1 MQRRQKAGERQMAS
15 DEVPGAAIDG
25 AAAILAGAEGHLF
38 LTGGYHD
45 VRDYFTGIRTPTPQ
59 SVAAFAQ
66 NAAARQQL
74 CARAR
79 VDYASIVFPEKLAA
93 LSALVDF
100 PVRSL
105 LRDVYAPATDA
116 SALPLYPIRQ
126 LAEPKYWKQTD
137 THLAHGGT
145 LRVLELLLAER
156 FAAEWPGFRAHLRD
170 NIRVHGFSGDLGRK
184 LTPPQREKTKS
195 YDAPDTVGIESN
207 GVKGAN
213 DGVMFI
219 VRNPASVS
227 DRRLLIFGD
236 SFFRMILPQLAYFF
250 RDIVFCRSRFFHAEL
265 VDAVAPDTVFVG
277 CAERYLAD
285 CVGDDERP
293 HFLAIPLLKGKA
305 SSPTPGFAAAFARN
319 VDRARLLQ
327 GLAGGGAAP
336 PVAVSAVR

>member
-1 MQRRQKAGERQMAS
+1 MA
-15 DEVPGAAIDG
+15 DEGAAIRAVDG
-25 AAAILAGAEGHLF
+25 EASVLEGAEGHLF
-38 LTGGYHD
+38 LVGGHHD
-45 VRDYFTGIRTPTPQ
+45 VRDYFTGVRTPGAE
-59 SVAAFAQ
+59 SVTAFGA
-66 NAAARQQL
+66 NAVARREY
-74 CARAR
+74 CARAGVR
-79 VDYASIVFPEKLAA
+79 YAAIVFPEKLAA

-105 LRDVYAPATDA
+105 LRDVYGQGADPA
-116 SALPLYPIRQ
+116 ALPLYPIAA
-126 LAEPKYWKQTD
+126 LAEPKCWKRTD
-137 THLAHGGT
+137 THLSHGGT
-145 LRVLELLLAER
+145 LRVLELLLADA
-156 FAAEWPGFRAHLRD
+156 FPADWPGFRVHLRD
-170 NIRVHGFSGDLGRK
+170 HIRVHGFSGDLGRK
-184 LTPPQREKTKS
+184 LTPPQREKAKS
-195 YDAPDTVGIESN
+195 YVAPDTVSIESN

-227 DRRLLIFGD
+227 ERRLLIFGD

-319 VDRARLLQ
+319 VDRGRLVR
-327 GLAGGGAAP
+327 GGAAP
-336 PVAVSAVR
+336 G